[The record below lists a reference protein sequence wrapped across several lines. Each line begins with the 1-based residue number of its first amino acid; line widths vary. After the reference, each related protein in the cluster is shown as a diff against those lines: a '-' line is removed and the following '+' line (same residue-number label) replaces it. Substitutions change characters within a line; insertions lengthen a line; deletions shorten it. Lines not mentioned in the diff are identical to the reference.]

1 MTELI
6 ANGISKSRSASLT
19 GISRSM
25 IYYRHRERKPEYDAD
40 LERRISGIVEERPS
54 YGTRR
59 VTAMIR
65 RSGFRIGR
73 NRVRRHMRHMNLI
86 ATHKKARRKHVPRTI
101 VVARPNVMWETDFT
115 KIYID
120 SEGWVYLT
128 AYLDLCSRKI
138 KGYLVSRMSRT
149 AEMIE
154 AVDNAL
160 LGTFPDMNV
169 AGLIIRSDNGSQLT
183 SSGYEKHLRKLGIKH
198 ETIHAHTPEEDGHI
212 ESYFGR
218 FKDDYIYTREFV
230 SLEDFRK
237 HMEWA
242 VSDYNTK
249 RPHSSLNYMTP
260 EEFESAIL
268 NEDFKKK
275 WLENETGRYKHVE
288 LLE

>member
-6 ANGISKSRSASLT
+6 ANGLSKSRSASLT
-19 GISRSM
+19 GVSRSM

-40 LERRISGIVEERPS
+40 LERRISSIVEERPS

-86 ATHKKARRKHVPRTI
+86 STNKKIRRKHAPRAI
-101 VVARPNVMWETDFT
+101 VVARPNIMWETDFT
-115 KIYID
+115 KIHIEG
-120 SEGWVYLT
+120 EGWIYFT

-138 KGYLVSRMSRT
+138 KGYLVTRMSRT

-169 AGLIIRSDNGSQLT
+169 KGLRIRSDNGSQLT
-183 SSGYEKHLRKLGIKH
+183 SSGYEKHLKTLGIRH

-230 SLEDFRK
+230 SFEDFRK

-268 NEDFKKK
+268 NENFRKK
-275 WLENETGRYKHVE
+275 WLEKETGRYRHVE

>member
-1 MTELI
+1 MNDLI
-6 ANGISKSRSASLT
+6 MKGVPKSRSASLT
-19 GISRSM
+19 GIARSM
-25 IYYRHRERKPEYDAD
+25 IYYDRRKREPKYDAD
-40 LERRISGIVEERPS
+40 LERRISDIVMERPS

-65 RSGFRIGR
+65 RSGSMVGR
-73 NRVRRHMRHMNLI
+73 NRIRRHMRHMNLVS
-86 ATHKKARRKHVPRTI
+86 TRRKVHRKHVPRAM
-101 VVARPNVMWETDFT
+101 VVARPNIMWETDFT
-115 KIYID
+115 KIYIEG
-120 SEGWVYLT
+120 EGWIHLT

-160 LGTFPDMNV
+160 LGTFQDMKVN
-169 AGLIIRSDNGSQLT
+169 GLRIRSDNGSQLT
-183 SSGYEKHLRKLGIKH
+183 SSGYEKHLRILGIKH

-230 SLEDFRK
+230 SFDDFQK
-237 HMEWA
+237 YIEWA
-242 VSDYNTK
+242 VNDYNSV

-268 NEDFKKK
+268 NEDLRKK
-275 WLENETGRYKHVE
+275 WIEKEIRRYKHVE

>member
-6 ANGISKSRSASLT
+6 ANGLSRSRSSSLT
-19 GISRSM
+19 GVSRSM

-40 LERRISGIVEERPS
+40 LERRISSIVEERPS

-86 ATHKKARRKHVPRTI
+86 STNKKIRRKHAPRAI
-101 VVARPNVMWETDFT
+101 VAARPNVMWETDFT
-115 KIYID
+115 KIHIEG
-120 SEGWVYLT
+120 EGWIYLT
-128 AYLDLCSRKI
+128 AYLDLCSMRI
-138 KGYLVSRMSRT
+138 ERYLVSRMSRT

-154 AVDNAL
+154 ALDNAI
-160 LGTFPDMNV
+160 LGAFPDLNLN
-169 AGLIIRSDNGSQLT
+169 GLRIRSDNGSQLT

-198 ETIHAHTPEEDGHI
+198 ETSHGHTPEEDGHI

-237 HMEWA
+237 HVEWA

-268 NEDFKKK
+268 NEDFRKRWIEK
-275 WLENETGRYKHVE
+275 EIGRYKHVE